1 MKKIW
6 LLMLAAALSL
16 SALAQ
21 ENVGPYPSFVQVQG
35 TAEREII
42 PDEIYL
48 AITISE
54 RDSKGKISVEQQQ
67 REMLAALRR
76 QGVDIE
82 RQLKMVDLSS
92 SYFKKRTTVATAQ
105 YRLKLGSSAEVTR
118 VWQALDEL
126 GISQVNVEK
135 VSHSELARFKAEVR
149 SDAIRAARDN
159 ARALAEAIGQQIGK
173 CFYIYDSNSGIMPK
187 FYAAN
192 TMMRAAMADG
202 VEAVEADME
211 AVEFRTIRLQY
222 HVQAKFVL
230 K

>member
-6 LLMLAAALSL
+6 ILALAAFCSL
-16 SALAQ
+16 AAVAQ
-21 ENVGPYPSFVQVQG
+21 ENDAYPSFVQVTG
-35 TAEREII
+35 TAEREVV

-48 AITISE
+48 SITINE
-54 RDSKGKISVEQQQ
+54 RDSKGRITVEEQQ
-67 REMLAALRR
+67 RAMLAALRR
-76 QGVDIE
+76 QGVDVDK
-82 RQLKMVDLSS
+82 QLKMIDLTSS
-92 SYFKKRTTVATAQ
+92 FLKKRTSVATAQ

-118 VWQALDEL
+118 VWQVLDEL

-135 VSHSELARFKAEVR
+135 VSHSELPRFKAEVR
-149 SDAIRAARDN
+149 TEAMRAARDN
-159 ARALAEAIGQQIGK
+159 ASALAEAIGQRIGK

-192 TMMRAAMADG
+192 TMVRAALADG
-202 VEAVEADME
+202 IEAVEEDME

-230 K
+230 E